1 MAKIV
6 VEKVIQKPTNKNV
19 IDTITLNFNDRFIR
33 RKKLVSDNKLEFLVN
48 LPQTISVN
56 KDDGFL
62 LDDGNLILI
71 KYAKETLIEIRSE
84 DLIKLAWHIGN
95 RHIPCQI
102 ETNRLLIHEDKV
114 IENLIIRLGGTI
126 KKISEE
132 FSPEGGAYGL
142 GRTHGHKH

>member
-1 MAKIV
+1 ML
-6 VEKVIQKPTNKNV
+6 VEKVIQKPINKNV
-19 IDTITLNFNDRFIR
+19 IDTITLNYNDRFIR

-84 DLIKLAWHIGN
+84 I
-95 RHIPCQI
+95 
-102 ETNRLLIHEDKV
+102 
-114 IENLIIRLGGTI
+114 
-126 KKISEE
+126 
-132 FSPEGGAYGL
+132 
-142 GRTHGHKH
+142 

>member
-1 MAKIV
+1 ML

-19 IDTITLNFNDRFIR
+19 IDTITLNYNDRFIR
-33 RKKLVSDNKLEFLVN
+33 RKKLVSDNNLEFLVN
-48 LPQTISVN
+48 LPETISVN

-62 LDDGNLILI
+62 LDDGNVILI
-71 KYAKETLIEIRSE
+71 KNAKETLIEIKSE
-84 DLIKLAWHIGN
+84 DLINLAWHIGN

-114 IENLIIRLGGTI
+114 IENLIVRLGGSI

>member
-1 MAKIV
+1 ML
-6 VEKVIQKPTNKNV
+6 VEKVIQNPTNKKV
-19 IDTITLNFNDRFIR
+19 IDTITLNYNDRFIR
-33 RKKLVSDNKLEFLVN
+33 RKKLLSDNKLEFLVN
-48 LPQTISVN
+48 LPETISVN

-62 LDDGNLILI
+62 LDDGNVILI
-71 KYAKETLIEIRSE
+71 KNAKETLIEIRSE
-84 DLIKLAWHIGN
+84 DLINLAWHIGN

-114 IENLIIRLGGTI
+114 IENLIVRLGGSI

>member
-1 MAKIV
+1 ML

-19 IDTITLNFNDRFIR
+19 IDTITLNYNDRFIR
-33 RKKLVSDNKLEFLVN
+33 RKKLISDNKLEFLVN
-48 LPQTISVN
+48 LPETISVN

-84 DLIKLAWHIGN
+84 NLTKLAWHIGN

>member
-1 MAKIV
+1 ML

-19 IDTITLNFNDRFIR
+19 IDTITLNYNDRFIR

-62 LDDGNLILI
+62 LDDDNLILI
-71 KYAKETLIEIRSE
+71 KYAKETLIEIKSE
-84 DLIKLAWHIGN
+84 DLIKLSWHIGN

-114 IENLIIRLGGTI
+114 IENLIIRLGGSI

>member
-1 MAKIV
+1 ML

-19 IDTITLNFNDRFIR
+19 IDTITLNYNDRFIR
-33 RKKLVSDNKLEFLVN
+33 RKKLISDNKIEFLVN
-48 LPQTISVN
+48 LPETISVN

-62 LDDGNLILI
+62 FDDGNLILI

-84 DLIKLAWHIGN
+84 DLIKLSWHIGN

-114 IENLIIRLGGTI
+114 IENLIIRLGGSI

>member
-1 MAKIV
+1 ML
-6 VEKVIQKPTNKNV
+6 VEKVIQKPINKNV
-19 IDTITLNFNDRFIR
+19 IDTITLNYNDRFIR

-84 DLIKLAWHIGN
+84 DLTKLAWHIGN

>member
-1 MAKIV
+1 ML
-6 VEKVIQKPTNKNV
+6 VEKVIQKPINKNV
-19 IDTITLNFNDRFIR
+19 IDTITLNYNDRFIR
-33 RKKLVSDNKLEFLVN
+33 RKKLISDNKLEFLVN
-48 LPQTISVN
+48 LPETISVN

-62 LDDGNLILI
+62 LDNGNLILI

-84 DLIKLAWHIGN
+84 DLIKLSWHIGN

-114 IENLIIRLGGTI
+114 IENLIIRLGGSI

>member
-1 MAKIV
+1 ML
-6 VEKVIQKPTNKNV
+6 VEKVIQKPINKNV
-19 IDTITLNFNDRFIR
+19 IDTITLNYNDRFIR

-48 LPQTISVN
+48 LPETISVD

-84 DLIKLAWHIGN
+84 DLTKLAWHIGN

>member
-1 MAKIV
+1 ML

-19 IDTITLNFNDRFIR
+19 IDTITLNYNNRFIR
-33 RKKLVSDNKLEFLVN
+33 RKKLISDNKIEFLVN
-48 LPQTISVN
+48 LPETISVN

-62 LDDGNLILI
+62 FDDGNLILI

-84 DLIKLAWHIGN
+84 DLIKLSWHIGN

-114 IENLIIRLGGTI
+114 IENLIIRLGGSI

>member
-1 MAKIV
+1 ML

-19 IDTITLNFNDRFIR
+19 IDTITLNYNDRFIR
-33 RKKLVSDNKLEFLVN
+33 RKKLLSDNNLEFLVN
-48 LPQTISVN
+48 LPETISVN

-62 LDDGNLILI
+62 LDDGNVILI
-71 KYAKETLIEIRSE
+71 KNAKEALIEIRSE
-84 DLIKLAWHIGN
+84 DLIKLSWHIGN

-114 IENLIIRLGGTI
+114 IENLIVRLGGSI

>member
-1 MAKIV
+1 ML
-6 VEKVIQKPTNKNV
+6 VEKVIEKPTNKNV
-19 IDTITLNFNDRFIR
+19 IDTITLNYNDRFIR
-33 RKKLVSDNKLEFLVN
+33 RKKLISDNKIEFLVN
-48 LPQTISVN
+48 LPETISVN

-62 LDDGNLILI
+62 FDDGNLILI

-84 DLIKLAWHIGN
+84 DLIKLSWHIGN

-114 IENLIIRLGGTI
+114 IENLIIRLGGSI